1 MNNNF
6 EIILK
11 NNKEF
16 IDILNS
22 VLKNFCD
29 SDRYSIALSV
39 TDKKKIVRTFFEYL
53 FSNLNPNFNDSIKL
67 RNSSKLLENLGK
79 DILKFEDKNGLE
91 WSLEFLE
98 EESKFKLLNTLLV
111 VNARIDLDIDCT
123 LYFNRELSVIDWY
136 CSKTDSEEKVDFIKQ
151 NVDQELI
158 DFNLISRDLDISFL
172 RNIGVNDIIY
182 DLSNLKKIV
191 RDHIKI
197 ENKKNKLEI

>member
-136 CSKTDSEEKVDFIKQ
+136 CAKTDNEEKVDFIKQ

-191 RDHIKI
+191 RDHIEI

>member
-136 CSKTDSEEKVDFIKQ
+136 CAKTDNEEKVDFIKQ

-191 RDHIKI
+191 KDYIKI
-197 ENKKNKLEI
+197 ENKKNKLEF

>member
-53 FSNLNPNFNDSIKL
+53 FSNLNPNFNGSIKL

-136 CSKTDSEEKVDFIKQ
+136 CAKTDNEEKVDFIKQ

-172 RNIGVNDIIY
+172 RNIGVKDIIY

-191 RDHIKI
+191 RDHIEI